1 MSLAF
6 LAAGG
11 RDKALK
17 LIVPLRRSVL
27 ATVMIA
33 VGMSLHFV
41 CVAAEPKPPA
51 PSASAQSGLP
61 KDPVRAAM
69 FQSLRAVWQRQQ
81 SDIASA
87 KIKLRLLHASVSEGT
102 LPPGIPRARLRDFL
116 RGTDLAASQD
126 NMQEL
131 IAFCLIDLKSVTR
144 SRMEHELLIAANRR
158 RETAGKT
165 LTVADGAQNIYSRIG
180 IVRPKEVRQIDLF
193 PLGQGVEPLNLNDLR
208 VVLWP
213 KMATCVLDGSIK
225 ANAVSEHQEQISL
238 TLEADNKAASLEYVV
253 DRSSG
258 ACLERIKR
266 DGKKNVLSEVVQG
279 GCTPDEKGVLF
290 PKYNLH
296 LFYDHER
303 LVKLVLF
310 YVLSAEFNQPV
321 PDDAFKVSADEGDM
335 ILDHRRD
342 ARPIPRRVSAPVE
355 DVAKQDTKPR
365 R

>member
-1 MSLAF
+1 MSLSS
-6 LAAGG
+6 LAAREFVGK
-11 RDKALK
+11 DKALK
-17 LIVPLRRSVL
+17 LIAPPWRSVL

-33 VGMSLHFV
+33 VGMSIHFV
-41 CVAAEPKPPA
+41 CVAAEPKSPA
-51 PSASAQSGLP
+51 PSAGAQSQLP
-61 KDPVRAAM
+61 KDPVRTAL
-69 FQSLRAVWQRQQ
+69 FQSLRAVWQRQL

-87 KIKLRLLHASVSEGT
+87 RIKLRLLHASVSEGT
-102 LPPGIPRARLRDFL
+102 MPPGIPRGPLRSFL
-116 RGTDLAASQD
+116 QRADLAASQD
-126 NMQEL
+126 SLQEL

-225 ANAVSEHQEQISL
+225 AYAIPEHPEQISI

-258 ACLERIKR
+258 ACLEQITR
-266 DGKKNVLSEVVQG
+266 DGKKHVLSEVVQG
-279 GCTPDEKGVLF
+279 GCARNAKGVLF

-296 LFYDHER
+296 LIYDHER

-321 PDDAFKVSADEGDM
+321 PDDAFKVSADAGDM
-335 ILDHRRD
+335 IIDHRLG
-342 ARPIPRRVSAPVE
+342 ARPIPRRVDAPIE
-355 DVAKQDTKPR
+355 DVAREK
-365 R
+365 